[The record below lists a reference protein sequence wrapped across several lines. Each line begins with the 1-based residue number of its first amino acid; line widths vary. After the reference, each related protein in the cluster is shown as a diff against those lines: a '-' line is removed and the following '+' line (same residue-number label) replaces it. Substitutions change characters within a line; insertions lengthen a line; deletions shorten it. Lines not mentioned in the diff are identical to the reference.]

1 MSQTPSQPQVL
12 QAQVAQALMRKQVTE
27 FRERLEIEAV
37 DIFSALGRVLAL
49 DIISPIDVPAANNSA
64 MDGFALSSIALRD
77 LQVGQVQLKIKDIFL
92 AGRTAC
98 EQANH
103 SFNPL
108 KDSYRIMTG
117 AVIPNECD
125 TVIPQELV
133 KVRDNQ
139 VTFSSSEIKPFA
151 NIRLRGEDLKKN
163 SVSLNAGKILTPSDL
178 GLIASLGIGT
188 IKVKRRLKV
197 AFFST
202 GNEICSIGENQEL
215 GQIFDSNRYT
225 IFGMLTRLEVE
236 LIDLGIVK
244 DDPVLLR
251 ETFKKA
257 IDLSD
262 VVITSGGVS
271 VGQADFTKQIMQELG
286 NIDFWKLAIKPGKP
300 MAFGKLR
307 SRGKE
312 SVLFGLPGNPVAVMI
327 TFYQFVR
334 AALLWMSGAL
344 VTNPPQLQAKL
355 SVDFKKKPGRTE
367 FIRGLLS
374 QDAQSNTWVTPHENQ
389 GAGILHSMSQAD
401 CLIIL
406 KHEQGDISKGT
417 SVDIT
422 VFEGLL

>member
-151 NIRLRGEDLKKN
+151 NIRLRGEDLKK
-163 SVSLNAGKILTPSDL
+163 I
-178 GLIASLGIGT
+178 
-188 IKVKRRLKV
+188 
-197 AFFST
+197 
-202 GNEICSIGENQEL
+202 Q
-215 GQIFDSNRYT
+215 
-225 IFGMLTRLEVE
+225 
-236 LIDLGIVK
+236 
-244 DDPVLLR
+244 LL
-251 ETFKKA
+251 
-257 IDLSD
+257 
-262 VVITSGGVS
+262 
-271 VGQADFTKQIMQELG
+271 
-286 NIDFWKLAIKPGKP
+286 
-300 MAFGKLR
+300 
-307 SRGKE
+307 
-312 SVLFGLPGNPVAVMI
+312 
-327 TFYQFVR
+327 
-334 AALLWMSGAL
+334 
-344 VTNPPQLQAKL
+344 
-355 SVDFKKKPGRTE
+355 
-367 FIRGLLS
+367 
-374 QDAQSNTWVTPHENQ
+374 
-389 GAGILHSMSQAD
+389 
-401 CLIIL
+401 
-406 KHEQGDISKGT
+406 
-417 SVDIT
+417 
-422 VFEGLL
+422 